1 MEMKRI
7 YEPIDARPL
16 ESGAVQ
22 KLYKFD
28 NNYGASV
35 VKGEHT
41 YGGDEGLWELAVIVF
56 DTSGGFNL
64 CYTTPITSD
73 VEGHLDDDAV
83 EELLAKVEALP
94 AAPLD
99 NSHNDKVHK
108 LDNSP
113 HKDING
119 IADTEIHPKDILT
132 ERIHRGEE
140 L

>member
-1 MEMKRI
+1 MEIRKI
-7 YEPIDARPL
+7 YEPYDARPL

-22 KLYKFD
+22 KLYKFA

-94 AAPLD
+94 VVALTNEYND
-99 NSHNDKVHK
+99 NVVNKIHRA
-108 LDNSP
+108 
-113 HKDING
+113 DING
-119 IADTEIHPKDILT
+119 IKDTDIHPQDTLT

>member
-1 MEMKRI
+1 MEMRRI

-22 KLYKFD
+22 KVYKFA

-41 YGGDEGLWELAVIVF
+41 YGGDEGLWELAVVHF

-64 CYTTPITSD
+64 DYTTMITSD
-73 VEGHLDDDAV
+73 VEGHLTDDDV
-83 EELLAKVEALP
+83 EVLLAKIEALP
-94 AAPLD
+94 IVPLS
-99 NSHNDKVHK
+99 NETNDKVHK

-119 IADTEIHPKDILT
+119 IKDTEIHPRDINGL
-132 ERIHRGEE
+132 RRGDN
-140 L
+140 

>member
-1 MEMKRI
+1 MEIRRI

-22 KLYKFD
+22 KVYKFD

-41 YGGDEGLWELAVIVF
+41 YGGDEGLWELAVIIF

-73 VEGHLDDDAV
+73 VEGHLSDDDV
-83 EELLAKVEALP
+83 EVLLAKIEALP
-94 AAPLD
+94 VVALINEGNEA
-99 NSHNDKVHK
+99 VHRE
-108 LDNSP
+108 
-113 HKDING
+113 DING
-119 IADTEIHPKDILT
+119 IADTEIHPRDINGL
-132 ERIHRGEE
+132 RRGDN
-140 L
+140 

>member
-22 KLYKFD
+22 KLYKFA
-28 NNYGASV
+28 NNFGASV

-94 AAPLD
+94 VVALTNEGND
-99 NSHNDKVHK
+99 NVVNKIHREDV
-108 LDNSP
+108 
-113 HKDING
+113 NG
-119 IADTEIHPKDILT
+119 IKDTDIHVRDFN
-132 ERIHRGEE
+132 EVRRGDKE
-140 L
+140 